1 MRRGILDWQHSDFPG
16 FPKEN
21 PTWWAEPLGQLLG
34 IGSPAQPHSVP
45 THSSAMTSPA
55 TGLASTELTHSQPW
69 ACPAFHLPCPLSCP
83 GPTGQH
89 SSRASVKIY
98 NFPGP
103 RMEEDQWESPG
114 AVVSLEILGG
124 AIGERREGAECVT
137 PQATKDLLRVSRG
150 SI

>member
-1 MRRGILDWQHSDFPG
+1 MQTLEVESQFLLLPDHIPPPDTLNESP
-16 FPKEN
+16 P
-21 PTWWAEPLGQLLG
+21 PPMPLHPESPFLLG
-34 IGSPAQPHSVP
+34 APR
-45 THSSAMTSPA
+45 
-55 TGLASTELTHSQPW
+55 EEE
-69 ACPAFHLPCPLSCP
+69 
-83 GPTGQH
+83 
-89 SSRASVKIY
+89 KIY